1 MRRNHYKIF
10 TEGHIAK
17 LSLSNRLV
25 RSATWDPS
33 ILKSRQMTYEVLG
46 LYKELALGGVGL
58 IITGGFTVFNQRA
71 ADDNSSNWLSGY
83 TDLRVAGIEKLAEI
97 VHTSRS
103 ECRIIAQLENGS
115 LDAMPSET
123 TSPFSKRKFRS
134 LTVEEIGDI
143 VDCFVE
149 AIVDMMKA
157 SFDGVQLHAAH
168 GGLLSRFLS
177 PYTNHRDDTYGG
189 SIVNRARI
197 IREIVSK
204 ARQSVRDFPILIKMN
219 CTDYLVGGSDID
231 SFPDLALE
239 IERTGVDAIEVS
251 GGMWD
256 CLLRSEQELGF
267 RPVPAPESHTRIG
280 NLEKQSYFLKYVE
293 KLDVDIPVILVG
305 GNRNIERLEEIIKRE
320 KVDFIALSRPLIR
333 EPNLPNRWREGRGSK
348 GTECISCNSCIY
360 SMHHHSD
367 RLVTCVHKEDKS
379 LHNVA
384 QEWLSTWVER
394 NS

>member
-1 MRRNHYKIF
+1 
-10 TEGHIAK
+10 
-17 LSLSNRLV
+17 
-25 RSATWDPS
+25 
-33 ILKSRQMTYEVLG
+33 MTYEVLG

-157 SFDGVQLHAAH
+157 SFDGIQLHAAH

>member
-157 SFDGVQLHAAH
+157 SFDGIQLHAAH